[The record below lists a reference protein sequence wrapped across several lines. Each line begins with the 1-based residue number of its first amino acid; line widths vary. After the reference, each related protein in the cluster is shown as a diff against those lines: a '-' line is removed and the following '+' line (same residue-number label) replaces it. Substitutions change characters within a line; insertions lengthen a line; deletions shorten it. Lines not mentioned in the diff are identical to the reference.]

1 VSCWRGFYQ
10 LLIGGLVGCG
20 THVFLLSSVAQAVVT
35 SGQKIQNRRLESTL
49 F

>member
-1 VSCWRGFYQ
+1 VSCWRGFCGFFYQ

-35 SGQKIQNRRLESTL
+35 NS
-49 F
+49 